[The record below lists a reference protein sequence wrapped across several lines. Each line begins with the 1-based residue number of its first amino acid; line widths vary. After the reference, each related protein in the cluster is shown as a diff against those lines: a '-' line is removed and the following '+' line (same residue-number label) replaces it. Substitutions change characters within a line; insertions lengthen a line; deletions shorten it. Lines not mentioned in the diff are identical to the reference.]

1 MFRGCLEVPIAV
13 GTKGGVL
20 DSNKIYQN
28 SLRLLGY
35 PSARELSEIMV
46 CVGLAQNFAALRALA
61 IEGIQKGHMNLH
73 ARNIAISA
81 GVPTHLVQDTVRFM
95 RKRGRIDTQCAKE
108 FLMAYDIFSN
118 VRSSSKNQSGKDEN
132 DQQQMHHQHQ

>member
-1 MFRGCLEVPIAV
+1 MMISTATKKKKHKNIPTPPPPITLPLLIFFNYRNKSSAPKQQKKELVFRGCLEVPIAV

-61 IEGIQKGHMNLH
+61 IEGI
-73 ARNIAISA
+73 
-81 GVPTHLVQDTVRFM
+81 
-95 RKRGRIDTQCAKE
+95 
-108 FLMAYDIFSN
+108 
-118 VRSSSKNQSGKDEN
+118 
-132 DQQQMHHQHQ
+132 